1 MTVSPEELVE
11 LFFSLPEREQQTV
24 IDFIEFLHMK
34 IERQKNQIAMPKEEQ
49 S

>member
-1 MTVSPEELVE
+1 MNLSTEELVE

-24 IDFIEFLHMK
+24 LDFIEFLHMK
-34 IERQKNQIAMPKEEQ
+34 VERQKNLIATLKEEQ

>member
-24 IDFIEFLHMK
+24 IDFIAFLHMK
-34 IERQKNQIAMPKEEQ
+34 VERQKNQNATPKEEQ

>member
-1 MTVSPEELVE
+1 MNLSTEELIE

-24 IDFIEFLHMK
+24 LDFIEFLHMK
-34 IERQKNQIAMPKEEQ
+34 VARQKNLIATPKDEQ

>member
-1 MTVSPEELVE
+1 MTITTEELVE

-24 IDFIEFLHMK
+24 LDFIEFLHMK
-34 IERQKNQIAMPKEEQ
+34 IERKKNQISAPKEEQ

>member
-1 MTVSPEELVE
+1 MTISTEELVE

-34 IERQKNQIAMPKEEQ
+34 VERQKNLIATPKEEQ